1 VAHPYICRCA
11 FVQVIKFITRW
22 VLGVVKV
29 GVASDTHDDYRAIY
43 RAGEVFRNAGV
54 SAVLHAGDWTSPF
67 SMLKM
72 RRAVG
77 PGVPIYT
84 VFGNN
89 DGDRYMAAV
98 RSRDVAVEV
107 LGEAAL
113 LRLGGRRIGLYHGTA
128 EVLLESMARSGM
140 FDVVIYG
147 HTHRL
152 DIRRVNGT
160 LMLNP
165 GEACGCATERKT
177 VAILDLET
185 LEVDVVEL

>member
-1 VAHPYICRCA
+1 MMN
-11 FVQVIKFITRW
+11 KFITRW
-22 VLGVVKV
+22 VLRVVKI
-29 GVASDTHDDYRAIY
+29 GVISDTHDDYKAIY
-43 RAGEVFRNAGV
+43 KSGEVFRNAGV

-72 RRAVG
+72 RRALG
-77 PGVPIYT
+77 PGVSIYT

-89 DGDRYMAAV
+89 DGDKYMAAV
-98 RSRDVAVEV
+98 RSRDAAVEI

-113 LRLGGRRIGLYHGTA
+113 LQLGGRRIGLYHGTA
-128 EVLLESMARSGM
+128 EVLVEAMARSGM

-152 DIRRVNGT
+152 DIRHVNGT
-160 LMLNP
+160 LILNP

-177 VAILDLET
+177 AAILNLQT
-185 LEVDVVEL
+185 LDVEVVEL

>member
-1 VAHPYICRCA
+1 MMNR
-11 FVQVIKFITRW
+11 FITRR
-22 VLGVVKV
+22 LLRVVKI
-29 GVASDTHDDYRAIY
+29 GVISDTHDDYRAIY
-43 RAGEVFRNAGV
+43 KSGEVFRSAGV

-67 SMLKM
+67 SMLKT
-72 RRAVG
+72 RRALG

-89 DGDRYMAAV
+89 DGDRYTAAV
-98 RSRDVAVEV
+98 RSRDAAVEV

-113 LRLGGRRIGLYHGTA
+113 LQMGGRRIGLYHGTA
-128 EVLLESMARSGM
+128 EVLVEAMARSGM

-160 LMLNP
+160 LILNP

-177 VAILDLET
+177 AAILDLQT
-185 LEVDVVEL
+185 LDVEVVEL